1 MADSSQVMGR
11 EDLPVP
17 WKVSNVFDERVR
29 FVMAALGGAVSMTDL
44 CHAHGIS
51 RETGYKW
58 LAWYHAAGWDAL
70 KDQSRAPLHQAGAM
84 PEAIAAAVLALRR
97 QRPHWGPRKLRAALL
112 STQPQEVWPAAST
125 LGDLLRREG
134 QVSGAGR
141 RHRAEPVTQPFV
153 AATAPND
160 LWCIDFKGWFR
171 TGDGRRCDPLT
182 LSDAVSRYLL
192 ACEIMAP
199 RAAEV
204 AVACERLFREHGLP
218 GGLRMDNGPP
228 FASSGAGGLT
238 RLSVGWVKLGIR
250 LERITP
256 GCPGQNGRHE
266 RMHRTLKAETSSPP
280 AATVVAQQARFDDFR
295 RDFNEVRPHEALG
308 QVTPASRYTSEGRAY
323 PDRIED
329 PWYDAD
335 HQVRRVRT
343 DGTIMWRGALVP
355 ISTALVGE
363 PIGLAELEGGDWA
376 VRFADIALGVVE
388 RAGNKFR
395 ALAAARPGRR
405 KGEQTGETVN
415 HVPGPKWA

>member
-58 LAWYHAAGWDAL
+58 LARYHAAGWDAL

-266 RMHRTLKAETSSPP
+266 LRRPRRWWRSRRALTTSDATLTRFAHMRRWARSPLP
-280 AATVVAQQARFDDFR
+280 AATPARGA
-295 RDFNEVRPHEALG
+295 P
-308 QVTPASRYTSEGRAY
+308 TPIASRTPGMT
-323 PDRIED
+323 RIIRCGACALTARSCGVAHWCRSPRHWLASRLD
-329 PWYDAD
+329 LPSW
-335 HQVRRVRT
+335 RV
-343 DGTIMWRGALVP
+343 A
-355 ISTALVGE
+355 
-363 PIGLAELEGGDWA
+363 IGLSASPTSHWGW
-376 VRFADIALGVVE
+376 
-388 RAGNKFR
+388 
-395 ALAAARPGRR
+395 
-405 KGEQTGETVN
+405 
-415 HVPGPKWA
+415 